1 MDGVRFA
8 DISECGSCGLPW
20 ASDGDRH
27 RLALYRGCELLSAT
41 HAGRR
46 SSLSRSG
53 SRCCPASRPFR
64 EWHGLLYASATAL
77 GTMMT
82 ELEE

>member
-27 RLALYRGCELLSAT
+27 RLALYRGMRVVICDACREAQLAVQVGLEVLS
-41 HAGRR
+41 
-46 SSLSRSG
+46 S
-53 SRCCPASRPFR
+53 
-64 EWHGLLYASATAL
+64 E
-77 GTMMT
+77 
-82 ELEE
+82 